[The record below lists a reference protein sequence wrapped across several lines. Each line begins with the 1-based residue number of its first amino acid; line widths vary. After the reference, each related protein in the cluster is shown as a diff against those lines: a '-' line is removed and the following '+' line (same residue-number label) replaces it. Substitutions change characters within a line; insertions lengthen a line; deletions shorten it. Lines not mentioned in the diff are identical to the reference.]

1 MATDMFSAVGLTRQ
15 RWYQLSRGIRDPPAA
30 QNTSF
35 DSSKEVNL
43 GDDQEEDEDD
53 EDDELDLEYDSID
66 DCASCTS
73 EPDNTSP
80 LPASTPLD
88 QLFADIEAKERREKE
103 SKVKEPLSLAMRND
117 KRKKIAFADF
127 DKWARAR
134 TGATN
139 DDSQSN
145 KRDDTTPTETRDPTT
160 ILKVYVYEIQ
170 HMACFE
176 IWTRAANGRFRP
188 ALMEINYTCSK
199 LSNPDREIMIS
210 MIDALIDTYNKS
222 VHASRSGI
230 ITDTYPK
237 TEKGSN
243 NWWHEK
249 YNHYNDCIARLEF
262 IKVKVEELV

>member
-30 QNTSF
+30 QNTSL
-35 DSSKEVNL
+35 DSSKEVNM
-43 GDDQEEDEDD
+43 GDDQEEDADD
-53 EDDELDLEYDSID
+53 ADDELDLEYDSID
-66 DCASCTS
+66 DCVSCTS
-73 EPDNTSP
+73 EPDNSPP

-103 SKVKEPLSLAMRND
+103 SKVKEPLSLAERNE
-117 KRKKIAFADF
+117 KRNKIAFADF
-127 DKWARAR
+127 DKWAGAK

-145 KRDDTTPTETRDPTT
+145 KHDNTTPTKTRDPTT
-160 ILKVYVYEIQ
+160 ILKGYVYEIQ

-199 LSNPDREIMIS
+199 LSNPNKEAMIS
-210 MIDALIDTYNKS
+210 MINALVDVYNKS
-222 VHASRSGI
+222 IEASHSEI
-230 ITDTYPK
+230 MTDTYPK
-237 TEKGSN
+237 SEKGSHG
-243 NWWHEK
+243 WWHDK
-249 YNHYNDCIARLEF
+249 YDHYNDCLERLEF
-262 IKVKVEELV
+262 M